1 MRDTLMARNPE
12 ESLNREEDKESTSA
26 TRKLN
31 AFIEKVREDIEK
43 KSIGE
48 ADGQRLIAKATLLLG
63 ILTNM

>member
-1 MRDTLMARNPE
+1 MARNPE